1 MSGDCSQPARW
12 MRKLGVGILLPLSLQ
27 AAGNPDAFDRVLN
40 PLNSPVAD
48 ALRDHYLLEREL
60 GSGGMAIVYLADD
73 LKHRRKV
80 ALKVLRTELAATM
93 GPERFL
99 REIEVAARLQHPH
112 ILPLH
117 DSGQAQGFLYYVMP
131 FVEGHN
137 LRHRIVSQ
145 GELPIHEAVRILV
158 EVTDA
163 LAYAHSQGLVHRDIK
178 PENILLS
185 GRHALVTDFGVA
197 KAVSEATGRNNLTT
211 AGVALGTPA
220 YMAPEQAAG
229 ESKIDRRVDIY
240 ALGVLGYELIS
251 GGTPFRGRSAQ
262 EVLAAHITQPPA
274 PLCSHRPACPAE
286 LEAVIMKCL
295 AKRPADR
302 WQTADELLAALEP
315 LAMPSGGTTPT
326 TTRPMKS
333 VSTKPVAAGSNRW
346 LIAAGL
352 LLALAGSLLFAFN
365 HRSREIRL
373 GRRQQLTLA
382 PGLELDPALSA
393 DGKLVAF
400 VAGPLGRTRLYLR
413 QVDGGSNPVPITPE
427 GQGFARM
434 PHWSPDG
441 ERLVFTSNRG
451 IEMMPA
457 LGGSPRLLV
466 PLPPS
471 GWVDAAWSPDGK
483 SIVYASGDSVLVRA
497 VDGSTSL
504 GLARL
509 TEAHSCS
516 WSPDGRWIAC
526 VSGDRQF
533 VRNEDF
539 GNIATSSIWVI
550 PRAGGTPIR
559 VTDTEWLYTSPAW
572 LPGGSTLLYVSNREG
587 GRDLY
592 QVELGRSGRPEGE
605 AVRLS
610 TGLNAATVSVSRSG
624 SRLIYA
630 TFSRT
635 ANVVSM
641 PISRSGTESLS
652 RAQPVTTG
660 SQEIEGFDVSPDG
673 RWLAF
678 DSNRGGVQQIYRMA
692 LPGGD
697 VEQLTSGDSPSFG
710 PSFSS
715 DGRELVFHSFREG
728 VRQLLV
734 IPAEGGTP
742 VQVTTEKT
750 HSRMGHW
757 SPDGR
762 SIVFARNA
770 LSPERET
777 GIVSRD
783 ESGHWGAPRT
793 LLKGGTSAIWSPDGS
808 KVATEIPDGDG
819 EFDVVVI
826 PAKGGTPLVVGRPQ
840 DRGDGGIAWAFSR
853 DNKFV
858 YYLSERFTNQRPGI
872 WRAPVNGGPSRPVAW
887 YDGPPGGFTRSL
899 LRVHGDRFYLNL
911 GDPQGDVWVT
921 EISVQR

>member
-1 MSGDCSQPARW
+1 
-12 MRKLGVGILLPLSLQ
+12 LTPL
-27 AAGNPDAFDRVLN
+27 D
-40 PLNSPVAD
+40 SPVAD
-48 ALRDHYLLEREL
+48 ALRDRYLLEREL

-117 DSGQAQGFLYYVMP
+117 DSGQAREFLYYVMP
-131 FVEGHN
+131 FVDGHN
-137 LRHRIVSQ
+137 LRHRITRQ
-145 GELPIHEAVRILV
+145 GELPIHEAVKILA

-163 LAYAHSQGLVHRDIK
+163 LAYAHSQGVVHRDIK

-197 KAVSEATGRNNLTT
+197 KAVSEATGRHNLTT

-229 ESKIDRRVDIY
+229 ESTIDQRADIY
-240 ALGVLGYELIS
+240 ALGVLGYELVS
-251 GGTPFRGRSAQ
+251 GRTPFSGRSSQ

-274 PLCSHRPACPAE
+274 PLCGHRPACPAE

-295 AKRPADR
+295 AKRPGDR

-315 LAMPSGGTTPT
+315 LATASGGTTPT

-333 VSTKPVAAGSNRW
+333 VSAGAMASGSRRWVAA
-346 LIAAGL
+346 LGL
-352 LLALAGSLLFAFN
+352 LLALAGSLLFAFS

-373 GRRQQLTLA
+373 GRRLQLTLA
-382 PGLELDPALSA
+382 TGLELDPALSA
-393 DGKLVAF
+393 DGRLVAF
-400 VAGPLGRTRLYLR
+400 VTGPLGRTRLYVR
-413 QVDGGSNPVPITPE
+413 QVEGGGNPVAITPE
-427 GQGFARM
+427 GPGFARM

-441 ERLVFTSNRG
+441 ERLIFSSDRG

-466 PLPPS
+466 PLPPA
-471 GWVDAAWSPDGK
+471 GWLDAAWSPDGK

-497 VDGSTSL
+497 INGTTSQ

-533 VRNEDF
+533 VRNDDF

-550 PRAGGTPIR
+550 PAGGGAPIM
-559 VTDTEWLYTSPAW
+559 VTDAEWLYTSPAW
-572 LPGGSTLLYVSNREG
+572 LPGRSTLLYVSNRDG

-592 QVELGRSGRPEGE
+592 QVELGRSGRPDGE

-610 TGLNAATVSVSRSG
+610 TGLNAATVGVSRSG
-624 SRLIYA
+624 SRLAYA

-635 ANVVSM
+635 ANVWSM
-641 PISRSGTESLS
+641 PIPRSGSVSLS
-652 RAQPVTTG
+652 QVQPVTTG
-660 SQEIEGFDVSPDG
+660 SQEIEAFDPSPDG

-678 DSNRGGVQQIYRMA
+678 DSNRSGAQQIYRMA
-692 LPGGD
+692 MPGVD
-697 VEQLTSGDSPSFG
+697 VEQLTSGDT
-710 PSFSS
+710 PSFSPNFS
-715 DGRELVFHSFREG
+715 FDGREMVFHRFREG
-728 VRQLLV
+728 VRQLFV
-734 IPAEGGTP
+734 MPAEGGTP

-750 HSRMGHW
+750 HSRVGEW

-762 SIVFARNA
+762 SIVFVRNA
-770 LSPERET
+770 ISPDQET
-777 GIVSRD
+777 AIVSRD
-783 ESGHWGAPRT
+783 ESGRWGAPRT
-793 LLKGGTSAIWSPDGS
+793 LLKGGAAGSWSPDGT
-808 KVATEIPDGDG
+808 KIATQMRVGEGKFAVA
-819 EFDVVVI
+819 VI
-826 PAKGGTPLVVGRPQ
+826 PAKGGAPLVVGRPQ
-840 DRGDGGIAWAFSR
+840 DRGDAGIGWAFSR

-858 YYLSERFTNQRPGI
+858 YYLSKKFTDQRPGI
-872 WRAPVNGGPSRPVAW
+872 WRVPVNGGASRPLAW
-887 YDGPPGGFTRSL
+887 YEGSPGGLARSL
-899 LRVHGDRFYLNL
+899 LRVQGDRFYLNP

-921 EISVQR
+921 EISIQGR